1 MASTITALVGNIQNG
16 GALMDGI
23 DEAGGYIVDGDVA
36 KIRVPY
42 GLYTAE

>member
-1 MASTITALVGNIQNG
+1 MASTITALVGIIQNG
-16 GALMDGI
+16 GSLMDGI
-23 DEAGGYIVDGDVA
+23 DDAAGYIVDTDVA

>member
-1 MASTITALVGNIQNG
+1 MGNIQNG

-23 DEAGGYIVDGDVA
+23 DDAAGYIVDTDVA

-42 GLYTAE
+42 GIYDANSED